1 MKKFLLTLLLLSA
14 CTSTNSGNNT
24 PETYKPQAVD
34 TQNPIRMYWVRP
46 ATGVP
51 GGGSNPNFFVR
62 GWSVW
67 LVNTSDSDFTPY
79 NWRIRTS
86 GGREEIY
93 AVNGNQRN
101 LIPARGAVVMQG
113 TSRFLDTTA
122 GFATLVTS
130 TGTEVQTVNWQQ
142 APYSTTIQAFP
153 KPPNTP
159 FALFR
164 VMPNPIGLDDEKEEI
179 WVQNIADTAVS
190 PTGWKIRSTS
200 GNQEQL
206 FQGAEAI
213 APQAQRM
220 FQYKIRPWLN
230 NDIDTVQIVNP
241 QGVVVHWIGWRN
253 AKDGN
258 YIYPRP

>member
-1 MKKFLLTLLLLSA
+1 MKKLLLSLLLLSA
-14 CTSTNSGNNT
+14 CTSTGPDNKT

-46 ATGVP
+46 STGVP

-93 AVNGNQRN
+93 SINGNQRT
-101 LIPARGAVVMQG
+101 LIPARGAVAMQG
-113 TSRFLDTTA
+113 TNRFLDTTA
-122 GFATLVTS
+122 SFATLVTS

-159 FALFR
+159 FVLFR
-164 VMPNPIGLDDEKEEI
+164 VMPDPMGIDDEREEI
-179 WVQNIADTAVS
+179 WVQNISDTAVS
-190 PTGWKIRSTS
+190 PSGWKIRSTS

-206 FQGAEAI
+206 FLDLEKIGA
-213 APQAQRM
+213 QAQRM
-220 FQYKIRPWLN
+220 YQYKIPAWLN
-230 NDIDTVQIVNP
+230 NKSDTIQIVNP
-241 QGVVVHWIGWRN
+241 QGQVVHWIGWTKTKE
-253 AKDGN
+253 AQ
-258 YIYPRP
+258 YIYAQP